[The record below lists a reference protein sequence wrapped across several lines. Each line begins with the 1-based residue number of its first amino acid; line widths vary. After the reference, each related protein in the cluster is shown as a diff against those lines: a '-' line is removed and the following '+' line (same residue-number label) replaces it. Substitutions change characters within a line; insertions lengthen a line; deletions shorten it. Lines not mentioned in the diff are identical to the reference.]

1 MSLQTT
7 VDFLEPINLSYL
19 SDDEGYRDT
28 QLGRHIA
35 AHEDEFP
42 DIEQADMVLI
52 GCGEMRGQGIE
63 YDNTTSPDAVRKEFY
78 KLFHWHNN
86 VNVADIGNVKRGAN
100 LQDTYAA
107 LQTVVAEL
115 LEQNKRVVILGGSH
129 DITLAQYGAYVSQEK
144 IIEAVCVDAAIDLNM
159 DSILLADNFLMDML
173 TGEPNYVKHY
183 SHIGFQSYMVHPQML
198 ETIDKL
204 RFDCFRVGKV
214 RDNIEEMEPAIRSA
228 NLFSFDISAIQNAHA
243 PANRLTPNGFTG
255 EDACKLMQ
263 YAGMSETVSS
273 VGIYGYY
280 PSNDMHNLTAKQI
293 SQMLWYYMDGVY
305 KSKFEVSLEERD
317 YFNEFSLALAELE
330 TTFLQSKKTGRWWMK
345 AHDGKFIPCS
355 KMDYIIAGN
364 NDIPERWMR
373 YAERS

>member
-1 MSLQTT
+1 MQTA
-7 VDFLEPINLSYL
+7 VDFLEPINLAYL

-35 AHEDEFP
+35 VNEDEFP
-42 DIEQADMVLI
+42 DLEKADMVLI
-52 GCGEMRGQGIE
+52 GCGEMRGQGVE
-63 YDNTTSPDAVRKEFY
+63 YDNTSSPDAIRKEFY

-86 VNVADIGNVKRGAN
+86 VNVADIGNVKRGAS

-107 LQTVVAEL
+107 LQAIVAEL

-129 DITLAQYGAYVSQEK
+129 DITLAQYNAYSSLEK
-144 IIEAVCVDAAIDLNM
+144 IIEAVCVDAAVDLNM
-159 DSILLADNFLMDML
+159 DSVLMSDNFLMDLL

-183 SHIGFQSYMVHPQML
+183 THIGFQSYFVHPQML

-214 RDNIEEMEPAIRSA
+214 RENIEEMEPAIRNA
-228 NLFSFDISAIQNAHA
+228 DLFSFDISAIQNASA
-243 PANRLTPNGFTG
+243 PANRLTPNGFNG
-255 EDACKLMQ
+255 EEACKLMQ
-263 YAGMSETVSS
+263 YAGMSDSVSS
-273 VGIYGYY
+273 IGIYGYY
-280 PSNDMHNLTAKQI
+280 PEHDVHNLTAKQI
-293 SQMLWYYMDGVY
+293 SQMLWYYMDGIY
-305 KSKFEVSLEERD
+305 KSKFESDLNDRNN
-317 YFNEFSLALAELE
+317 FNEYILALAEFD

-345 AHDGKFIPCS
+345 AHDDKFIPCS
-355 KMDYIIAGN
+355 KMDYVIAGN

>member
-7 VDFLEPINLSYL
+7 VDFLEPVNLAYL

-28 QLGRHIA
+28 QLGRHIILNE
-35 AHEDEFP
+35 EDFP
-42 DIEQADMVLI
+42 DISTADMVLV

-63 YDNTTSPDAVRKEFY
+63 YNNTTSPDAIRKEFY

-86 VNVADIGNVKRGAN
+86 VTVADIGNVKRGAN
-100 LQDTYAA
+100 LQDSYAA
-107 LQTVVAEL
+107 LQSVVAEL

-129 DITLAQYGAYVSQEK
+129 DITLAQYGAYCSLEK
-144 IIEAVCVDAAIDLNM
+144 IIEATCVDAAIDLNM
-159 DSILLADNFLMDML
+159 DSVLLSDNFLMDML
-173 TGEPNYVKHY
+173 TGEPNFIKHY
-183 SHIGFQSYMVHPQML
+183 SHIGFQSYLVHPQML

-214 RDNIEEMEPAIRSA
+214 RENIEEMEPAIRNA

-243 PANRLTPNGFTG
+243 PANRLTPNGFNG
-255 EDACKLMQ
+255 EEACKLMQ

-273 VGIYGYY
+273 IGLYGYY
-280 PSNDMHNLTAKQI
+280 PENDVHNLTAKQI
-293 SQMLWYYMDGVY
+293 SQMLWYYMDGIF
-305 KSKFEVSLEERD
+305 KSKFESSIKDREN
-317 YFNEFSLALAELE
+317 FNEFTLALSEFD

-355 KMDYIIAGN
+355 KMDYITAGN